1 MNPDPNCWIMQ
12 NSYCFGDGGSVRRE
26 GCPDTAR
33 KIHSPGEM
41 SVYWTRLLW
50 SRTWSHFISFGECF
64 SRCIVSI
71 GCVVFRPVYSNSTQ
85 LDVELSW
92 VELCRYKRA
101 FSLVEW
107 LPAVVKFCYWPRVT
121 CPCPLFLTRFA
132 ATWQLIWRGPDGVDV
147 QDSVLVTTAF
157 KRHSP
162 TLRTII

>member
-33 KIHSPGEM
+33 FTAPGKCL
-41 SVYWTRLLW
+41 SIGHVYYEVVRG
-50 SRTWSHFISFGECF
+50 HISFHLVSASVGV
-64 SRCIVSI
+64 VSI